1 MKRNFDRI
9 EKTMLQS
16 EELLTVVRNPNSTR
30 AGDTRLETDSDHENQ
45 NLTVL
50 KLANVQQVL
59 EHMFFAK
66 SSMFSQFLIE
76 HYRESVLPCK

>member
-1 MKRNFDRI
+1 
-9 EKTMLQS
+9 MLQS

-50 KLANVQQVL
+50 KLANVQ
-59 EHMFFAK
+59 
-66 SSMFSQFLIE
+66 
-76 HYRESVLPCK
+76 